1 MAQIYQSSRL
11 TSGNL
16 FFPDTLSVESDG
28 VHYQKRKLLGS
39 SEEVISFRHISSI
52 RIQSGILFASLVI
65 ETSGG
70 SQPIVMIGLSKAD
83 AKDIKESIQ
92 RLQKPHL
99 AQ

>member
-1 MAQIYQSSRL
+1 MAQQYVSSRF

-39 SEEVISFRHISSI
+39 SEEVINFRHISSM
-52 RIQSGILFASLVI
+52 RIQTGILFASLVI

-70 SQPIVMIGLSKAD
+70 SQPIVMIGLSKSD
-83 AKDIKESIQ
+83 AKEIKESIH
-92 RLQKPHL
+92 RLQQPHL
-99 AQ
+99 AK